1 METKKVVVLGG
12 GVAGLTAAHELID
25 RGFAVEI
32 YEKTL
37 NLGGKAKSN
46 TKVYSGGGAGL
57 PLPGEHGFRFFPG
70 FYQHLPDTMSR
81 IPFLSDT
88 VANNLVIG
96 KQSAIAQEMK
106 PLFIFL
112 THIPN
117 TLQDWILVFDDWYN
131 RPELGL
137 KPGEPE
143 FFASRLLKF
152 MSTCDKRRLAELE
165 NVRWWDYV
173 QADSHS
179 LQYQKICARGL
190 TRSLVAMSAEVA
202 STRTVGSILVQMM
215 MSMTLQAATMDRVL
229 NAPTNDAWIEPWTEY
244 LNSRGVLA
252 YLDHSVQ
259 SMEFDGTQITGVLIQ
274 GPDGVRT
281 VTGDYYLAAFPV
293 EVAQTLFTTQM
304 STFAPSLR
312 GIPALET
319 EWMSG
324 IQFYLKRDVRCCAG
338 HIICADSPWAI
349 TCISQPQFWS
359 GVNMNSFGDGSI
371 AGIISVDI
379 SDWDTPGCK
388 TTTKTARQCTSAGEV
403 AAEVWAQLFDHLVA
417 TNDPLLVGDQKDF
430 FLDPSIAFPIAA
442 NSQPLLVNTIG
453 SWSKR
458 PIATT
463 EIRNLFLGADYVQT
477 NTDLATMEG
486 ANEAA
491 RRAVNG
497 ILAESNSTAQLCQVW
512 QFNEPAIFA
521 PLKALDE
528 ALFNLGLPH
537 PGFSVLRFMA
547 GF

>member
-1 METKKVVVLGG
+1 MAAAKVVILGG

-25 RGFAVEI
+25 RGFAVDI
-32 YEKTL
+32 YEKTHD
-37 NLGGKAKSN
+37 LGGKAKSN

-81 IPFLSDT
+81 IPSSANT
-88 VANNLVIG
+88 VVDNLVIG

-112 THIPN
+112 THIPK
-117 TLQDWILVFDDWYN
+117 TLQDWILIFDDWFN
-131 RPELGL
+131 RLELGL
-137 KPGEPE
+137 KSGEPE
-143 FFASRLLKF
+143 FFASRLLNF
-152 MSTCDKRRLAELE
+152 MSTCNKRRLAELE
-165 NVRWWDYV
+165 NVKWWDYV

-179 LQYQKICARGL
+179 FPYQKICARGL

-215 MSMTLQAATMDRVL
+215 MSMTSQAATMDRVL
-229 NAPTNDAWIEPWTEY
+229 NAPTNDAWIKPWIDY
-244 LNSRGVLA
+244 LHSKGVQS

-259 SMEFDGTQITGVLIQ
+259 SLEFDGTQITGVVVQ
-274 GPDGVRT
+274 GPDGQHT

-293 EVAQTLFTTQM
+293 EVAQQLFTSQM
-304 STFAPSLR
+304 TNFAPSLR
-312 GIPALET
+312 GIPALDT

-359 GVNMNSFGDGSI
+359 GIDMSSFGDGSI
-371 AGIISVDI
+371 SGIISVDI
-379 SDWDTPGCK
+379 SDWNTPGSK
-388 TTTKTARQCTSAGEV
+388 TTTKTARQCTTADEI
-403 AAEVWAQLFDHLVA
+403 AAEVRAQLIDHLVA
-417 TNDPLLVGDQKDF
+417 TNDPLLGTDEKDW
-430 FLDPSIAFPIAA
+430 FLDPSITFPVTA

-453 SWSKR
+453 SWKNR
-458 PIATT
+458 PLATT
-463 EIRNLFLGADYVQT
+463 EIGNLFLASDYVQT

-486 ANEAA
+486 ANEAG

-497 ILAESNSTAQLCQVW
+497 ILAKSNSAAELCQVW
-512 QFNEPAIFA
+512 QFSEPAIFE
-521 PLKALDE
+521 PLKAFDE
-528 ALFNLGLPH
+528 TLFNLGLPH
-537 PGFSVLRFMA
+537 PGFGILRFMT